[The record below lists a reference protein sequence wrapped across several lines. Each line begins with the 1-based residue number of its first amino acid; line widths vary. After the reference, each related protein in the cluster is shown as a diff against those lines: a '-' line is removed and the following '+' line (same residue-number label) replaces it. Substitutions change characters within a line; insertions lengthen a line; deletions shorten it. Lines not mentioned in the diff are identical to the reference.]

1 MNHPVTLHLLN
12 FHFLSTSV
20 RDLGLEILCVIQ
32 FTLYHVMKGNK
43 PDFHLAMAGEKSKL
57 FYEEFLSEMKKA
69 HGSEEKIKDGVFG
82 AMMEVNIVND
92 GPVTL
97 ELDSANNAA
106 AADKKT
112 KS

>member
-1 MNHPVTLHLLN
+1 
-12 FHFLSTSV
+12 
-20 RDLGLEILCVIQ
+20 
-32 FTLYHVMKGNK
+32 
-43 PDFHLAMAGEKSKL
+43 
-57 FYEEFLSEMKKA
+57 MKKA
-69 HGSEEKIKDGVFG
+69 HSEEKIKDGVFG

-106 AADKKT
+106 ADKKT

>member
-1 MNHPVTLHLLN
+1 
-12 FHFLSTSV
+12 
-20 RDLGLEILCVIQ
+20 
-32 FTLYHVMKGNK
+32 MKGNK

-57 FYEEFLSEMKKA
+57 FYEEFLTEMKKA
-69 HGSEEKIKDGVFG
+69 HSEDKIKDGVFG

-106 AADKKT
+106 SDKKS